1 MGFVNAC
8 QAFGAKGKA
17 YTVAEGLEPMY
28 VRSLSLKRF
37 KELYAKG
44 QVPDGST
51 DEQKEKAQRTFLTEL
66 LVEAVTE
73 SDGTTNAF
81 KTIEEADAFLD
92 SLPLSLMHG
101 IFETVMKANGGSS
114 VQQDESFRR

>member
-17 YTVAEGLEPMY
+17 YEVAKDLELMY

-44 QVPDGST
+44 QAPEGST
-51 DEQKEKAQRTFLTEL
+51 EEQKEKAQRDFLTEL
-66 LVEAVTE
+66 LLETVTE

-81 KTIEEADAFLD
+81 KSIEEASAFLD
-92 SLPLSLMHG
+92 SLPLSLIQG
-101 IFETVMKANGGSS
+101 IFETVMKANGGSTK
-114 VQQDESFRR
+114 DESFR